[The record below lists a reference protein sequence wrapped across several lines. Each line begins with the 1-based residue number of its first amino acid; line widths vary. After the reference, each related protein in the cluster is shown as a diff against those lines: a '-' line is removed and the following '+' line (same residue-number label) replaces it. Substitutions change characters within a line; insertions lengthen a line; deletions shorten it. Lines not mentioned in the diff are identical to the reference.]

1 MKIYY
6 DEGMPVMGF
15 SDAGELRI
23 NEPKE
28 VPDHL
33 AKELLR
39 KGRVKVWESASA
51 GPTADKEENS
61 RKGAKSQRKQ
71 ED

>member
-15 SDAGELRI
+15 SDAGDFRKG
-23 NEPKE
+23 EPKE
-28 VPDHL
+28 IADDL

-39 KGRVKVWESASA
+39 KGRVKIWE
-51 GPTADKEENS
+51 EE
-61 RKGAKSQRKQ
+61 KGINHETHEKKKK
-71 ED
+71 